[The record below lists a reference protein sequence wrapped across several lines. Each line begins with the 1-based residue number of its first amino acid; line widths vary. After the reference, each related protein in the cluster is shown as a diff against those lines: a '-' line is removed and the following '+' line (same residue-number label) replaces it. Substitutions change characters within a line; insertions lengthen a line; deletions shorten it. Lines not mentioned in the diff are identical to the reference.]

1 MNVKKVVAA
10 VMSTVL
16 ISGLFNVSYAIVP
29 QSNGLA
35 DFGEQVVL
43 SGTTSWTP
51 SPEENIFSIDGKKFI
66 LLDTDA
72 EGNYFVLTEEH
83 YGGYPIDAGKSST
96 AVIQKAETVN
106 GVTTFTDVNEDL
118 GDAGLFDTK
127 RTGSIGYWL
136 NNGFLAEG
144 NTSQHILPEKIKSNI
159 IEKSWDIESYQ
170 AVRGWTAASYYDNAL
185 GVTKG
190 KDYAASYT
198 GQSRSVT
205 GKIALLSYTEYM
217 AYKDKIGVEFSNSA
231 GWAGMPLRTT
241 DAMTNAS
248 VSENVRTLSIKRAPL
263 MVKTRNA
270 DKTDTSELIMSYA
283 DGISS
288 KEYFVRPCF
297 YLDKDFFKNVACDIT
312 YDESGNLEIGSNV
325 LNVIKKHSY
334 DDLKSVYSHAFLE
347 SLGYSVGSSIKLDIY
362 PDHPKEVADLG
373 AGESGAT
380 GLPAYYESPKENLFT
395 VGDKSFILLDKD
407 SSGNFFVMANDEYGQ
422 RLFSTTPTGK
432 ESKESDWYFDPENST
447 SIAYWLNNEFLKYG
461 NAFKGDTTRHMLPEA
476 IQESLIEHEWD
487 IEPHYPIKG
496 WTVKDYLKNN
506 PTLMAEVDSWISNQ
520 VSSAKARTVKC
531 KVALMSYTEY
541 KTYKEKIGLK
551 VVAGGYAGFSLRTPR
566 SQAGADKSGTSW
578 GVTVG
583 QLQVAISG
591 DNLKYST
598 CGSHNDIYYV
608 RPVMWLDRDFFKKNA
623 LDVSLIGDNVKK
635 VIASSY
641 DYYDLK
647 NTYSNEQIKELGV
660 GINTN
665 ETSAVPA
672 AQNVIISGVLAA
684 GSKVVGEYTFVPND
698 KGAAAS
704 ERNSS
709 FAWYV
714 SDTSDGVKTKIS
726 DNRTLDVDA
735 SLKGKYITFG
745 VTPENAWGNV
755 GVEKV
760 SRPAMVLENKISVD
774 SVIFTDKYGK
784 EIKSP
789 NGYSEISAKIT
800 AGISGEGI
808 VFMALY
814 DMDGK
819 LQKIVKADIAKRE
832 NTVTMTGINPGGG
845 AKVKL
850 MIFNKTDL
858 LNPVYTQ
865 NL

>member
-1 MNVKKVVAA
+1 MSIKKVVAT

-16 ISGLFNVSYAIVP
+16 ISGMFKVSYAIVP

-35 DFGEQVVL
+35 DFGEQLVL
-43 SGTTSWTP
+43 SGTKSWTP
-51 SPEENIFSIDGKKFI
+51 SPAENIFSVDGKKFI

-72 EGNYFVLTEEH
+72 EGNYFVLTEDH
-83 YGGYPIDAGKSST
+83 YGGYPIDAGKTST
-96 AVIQKAETVN
+96 AIVQKAETVN

-118 GDAGLFDTK
+118 GDAGIFDTK
-127 RTGSIGYWL
+127 REGSVGYWL

-144 NTSQHILPEKIKSNI
+144 NTSQHVLPEKIKSNI
-159 IEKSWDIESYQ
+159 IEKTWDIESYQ

-190 KDYAASYT
+190 RDYAASYT

-205 GKIALLSYTEYM
+205 GKIALISYTEYM

-248 VSENVRTLSIKRAPL
+248 VSGDVRTLSVNRAPL
-263 MVKTRNA
+263 MVKTKNA
-270 DKTDTSELIMSYA
+270 DKTNKSELIMSYA

-288 KEYFVRPCF
+288 SEYFIRPCF

-312 YDESGNLEIGSNV
+312 YDQSGNLEIGSNV
-325 LNVIKKHSY
+325 INTIKKHSY
-334 DDLKSVYSHAFLE
+334 NDLKSIYSHAFLQ
-347 SLGYSVGSSIKLDIY
+347 SLGFSAGSSIKLGIY
-362 PDHPKEVADLG
+362 PEHPTAVADIG
-373 AGESGAT
+373 AGEAGAT

-395 VGDKSFILLDKD
+395 VGDKSFILLDTD
-407 SSGNFFVMANDEYGQ
+407 SEGNFFVMANEEYGQ

-432 ESKESDWYFDPENST
+432 ASKESDWYFDPENSK
-447 SIAYWLNNEFLKYG
+447 SIAYWLNNDFLKSG
-461 NAFKGDTTRHMLPEA
+461 NAFKGETTRHKLPDA
-476 IQESLIEHEWD
+476 IQEGLIEYEWD

-506 PTLMAEVDSWISNQ
+506 PTLMAEVDTWISNQ
-520 VSSAKARTVKC
+520 IADAKPRTVKC

-566 SQAGADKSGTSW
+566 AQAGADKSGTSW

-608 RPVMWLDRDFFKKNA
+608 RPVMWLNRDFFKNNA
-623 LDVSLIGDNVKK
+623 LDVSLIGDNVKR

-641 DYYDLK
+641 DYYDLRDK
-647 NTYSNEQIKELGV
+647 YSKEQIKELGV
-660 GINTN
+660 GINTD
-665 ETSAVPA
+665 ETSAVPDVE
-672 AQNVIISGVLAA
+672 NVIISGVTAS
-684 GSKVVGEYTFVPND
+684 GSKVVGEYAYIPKD
-698 KGAAAS
+698 KGIAAS
-704 ERNSS
+704 ERNSCYG
-709 FAWYV
+709 WYV
-714 SDTSDGVKTKIS
+714 SDTADGVKTKIS
-726 DNRTLDVDA
+726 DNRVLDIDT

-745 VTPENAWGNV
+745 VVPENAWGIA
-755 GVEKV
+755 GAEKF
-760 SRPAMVLENKISVD
+760 SRPAQVLDNGISVNKIV
-774 SVIFTDKYGK
+774 FTDKYGK
-784 EIKSP
+784 EITSP
-789 NGYSEISAKIT
+789 NGYGEISAEIT
-800 AGISGEGI
+800 ADSGYDGI
-808 VFMALY
+808 VFMVLY
-814 DMDGK
+814 DMNGK
-819 LQKIVKADIAKRE
+819 LQKIVKQNMTQDEHTI
-832 NTVTMTGINPGGG
+832 TMTGINPGGG

-850 MIFNKTDL
+850 MIFNKDDL
-858 LNPVYTQ
+858 VNPLYTMS
-865 NL
+865 L